1 MQECAEKKL
10 TAKQKKAIQMLIY
23 DGLKKCEV
31 AEKLNIDPHTVSRW
45 VNSDITPAFVSA
57 YEKELEKAAA
67 DRQRRYKS
75 AAQKA
80 VDKLVELLDNKNP
93 NVVLAACKEI
103 LDRAGDTQELTV
115 SVNHSSKFSDIV
127 SQLKGGGLYE

>member
-1 MQECAEKKL
+1 MQECSEKKL

-45 VNSDITPAFVSA
+45 LNPDITPAFVDA
-57 YEKELEKAAA
+57 YDKELEKAAS

-80 VDKLVELLDNKNP
+80 VDKLVELLDSYNP
-93 NVVLAACKEI
+93 NTALAACKDI
-103 LDRAGDTQELTV
+103 LDRAGDKQDISV
-115 SVNHSSKFSDIV
+115 SVNTSSKFSDIV
-127 SQLKGGGLYE
+127 SQLKGGGLDE